1 MGHNALIDV
10 VLGIVMVRLS
20 MSRQLHMKPQ
30 AQKRCHGDD
39 EDESRQSSWE
49 GVMPRSM

>member
-39 EDESRQSSWE
+39 EDASRQSSWE